1 MGKFVSGGEEVTQM
15 EGVGDTYDARN
26 GCGLF
31 GGSPF
36 QAGRRGTRLKFKCIF
51 ILKTVL
57 F

>member
-1 MGKFVSGGEEVTQM
+1 MGKFVSGAEEVTQM

-51 ILKTVL
+51 FKKL
-57 F
+57 